1 MENQLV
7 EFMTRLRLQQ
17 QPHVGGGFL
26 FIAPP
31 TARVAM
37 IIDSGGIRRQFDLR
51 GFGVSVQGACGHGGI
66 GFGWWFMAPQVA
78 DVSAKDQDGGHQA
91 DQRDPG
97 KEVVGGHGRIR
108 VEW

>member
-7 EFMTRLRLQQ
+7 EFMTRFWLHEVADVR
-17 QPHVGGGFL
+17 GGFL

-31 TARVAM
+31 AGRVAV
-37 IIDSGGIRRQFDLR
+37 IIGGGRVGRKFDFR

-78 DVSAKDQDGGHQA
+78 DDSAKDQDSGHQA

-97 KEVVGGHGRIR
+97 KEVVGGHGWIR